1 MDGRPVGDAD
11 ILNCL
16 LLLFMAGLDTVA
28 NELAFAVHHLATH
41 PEDRARCIDEPALW
55 PVLVE
60 EVLRVYPV
68 VQTARRATRD
78 EDFAGVRVRAGD
90 MALFPLAAAGRDPA
104 EFADALRVD
113 LDRPTGG
120 GEARHLTFGSGP
132 HHCLGAHLARQELV
146 IALEEWHR
154 RIPDYTLVEVPDI
167 EGGQVWGLRSLEL
180 RW

>member
-1 MDGRPVGDAD
+1 
-11 ILNCL
+11 
-16 LLLFMAGLDTVA
+16 
-28 NELAFAVHHLATH
+28 
-41 PEDRARCIDEPALW
+41 
-55 PVLVE
+55 
-60 EVLRVYPV
+60 VYPV